1 MKQVK
6 TIVGIVLSNKMDKT
20 IVVAVEHRF
29 SHPHY
34 HKVITRTTKL
44 YAHDEEQ
51 IAKVGDTVS
60 LAACHPLS
68 RLKRWR
74 ILRVI
79 AKDRPSPARG
89 ADFDSDPVTL
99 SSSSPDGEA
108 K

>member
-1 MKQVK
+1 MKQGK

-44 YAHDEEQ
+44 YAHDEDQ
-51 IAKVGDTVS
+51 IAQVGDTVS

-74 ILRVI
+74 VLRVVE
-79 AKDRPSPARG
+79 KDVQSPAMG
-89 ADFDSDPVTL
+89 SE
-99 SSSSPDGEA
+99 SSSSPLNGEA

>member
-1 MKQVK
+1 MKQGK

-20 IVVAVEHRF
+20 VVVAVEHRF

-44 YAHDEEQ
+44 YAHDEDQ
-51 IAKVGDTVS
+51 IAQIGDTVS

-74 ILRVI
+74 VLRVVEKDVPSQTI
-79 AKDRPSPARG
+79 AG
-89 ADFDSDPVTL
+89 ENL
-99 SSSSPDGEA
+99 SSA
-108 K
+108 

>member
-1 MKQVK
+1 MKHGTK
-6 TIVGIVLSNKMDKT
+6 IVGIVLSNKMDKT

-51 IAKVGDTVS
+51 IAQVGDTVS

-74 ILRVI
+74 VLRVI
-79 AKDRPSPARG
+79 DKDVPSATIERESASTPLG
-89 ADFDSDPVTL
+89 
-99 SSSSPDGEA
+99 GEA

>member
-51 IAKVGDTVS
+51 IAQVGDTVS

-74 ILRVI
+74 VLRVI
-79 AKDRPSPARG
+79 AKDLPSPVMG

-99 SSSSPDGEA
+99 PSLGGEA

>member
-1 MKQVK
+1 MKQGM

-29 SHPHY
+29 NHPHY

-44 YAHDEEQ
+44 YAHDEDQ
-51 IAKVGDTVS
+51 IAQVGDTVS

-74 ILRVI
+74 VLRVI
-79 AKDRPSPARG
+79 GKDVPSAVMGRE
-89 ADFDSDPVTL
+89 
-99 SSSSPDGEA
+99 SSSSPIDGEA